1 MLYRVIEFATEA
13 HKGQVRKYTG
23 EGYIRHPIEVAV
35 ILYTNYSYA
44 TFEMLAA
51 AILHDTVEDTDVT
64 IEDIHS
70 KFGDEVGNLVAWLTD
85 VSKPTDGNRAARKQ
99 LDREHTLA
107 SPHDAQIIK
116 VADLISNSQSIA
128 AHDKDFAKVYMAE
141 KKLLLLGMLH
151 SVKLTKIWNIAYNIV
166 EDYYGS

>member
-1 MLYRVIEFATEA
+1 
-13 HKGQVRKYTG
+13 
-23 EGYIRHPIEVAV
+23 
-35 ILYTNYSYA
+35 
-44 TFEMLAA
+44 MLAA

-64 IEDIHS
+64 IEDIYS
-70 KFGDEVGNLVAWLTD
+70 MFGTEVGELVGWLTD

-107 SPHDAQIIK
+107 APFEAQIIK

-128 AHDKDFAKVYMAE
+128 EHDKDFAKVYMAE
-141 KKLLLLGMLH
+141 KKLLLQGMRDD
-151 SVKLTKIWNIAYNIV
+151 VKLTKIWEIANNIV